1 MGTISTRVDDQIKA
15 EAERI
20 AEEIGIPLST
30 AINIFI
36 KRFINEKG
44 FPFQVNVKSN
54 TPNHLIVD
62 EDLLD
67 ISVKK
72 AIADSNNDGRAPQFS
87 YYDPVT
93 KKLITVHRGDSG
105 VN

>member
-1 MGTISTRVDDQIKA
+1 M

-20 AEEIGIPLST
+20 ADEIGIPLST

-36 KRFINEKG
+36 KRFIQDKG
-44 FPFQVNVKSN
+44 FPFNVNVKSS
-54 TPNHLIVD
+54 TPNQPIID

-67 ISVKK
+67 AAVKK
-72 AIADSNNDGRAPQFS
+72 AIADPNNDGRAPQFS